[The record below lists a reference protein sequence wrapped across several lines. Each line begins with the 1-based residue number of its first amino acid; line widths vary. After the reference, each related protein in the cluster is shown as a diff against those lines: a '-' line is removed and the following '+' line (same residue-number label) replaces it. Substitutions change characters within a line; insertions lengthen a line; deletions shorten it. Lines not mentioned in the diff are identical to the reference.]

1 MGRYEYC
8 HGHVAFH
15 YRDDRRRE
23 DGLPM
28 LTGVELAVAIAIVAA
43 GGVVLG
49 TVSFGLG
56 SVAAPVLL
64 ILLGAKPT
72 VVIVNTFIVVQLS
85 LVLSGTWRQIE
96 IRTTKW
102 MILGGICAAPI
113 GVFVLNVTAPSVLR
127 IAIGVVIVVMGL
139 LSLRE
144 TKFPLA
150 TFPGSGIVYGFATC
164 LTTTAISIGGPLGGI
179 YAVAQRWPTQTAR
192 AALALMFSVSS
203 LLAVVLFALTG
214 LYTRD
219 TLINTALLL
228 PGLLAGFGIA
238 KILVGRLNHQA
249 FRRAVIVIVVLAGCM
264 LLARELVG

>member
-1 MGRYEYC
+1 MLS
-8 HGHVAFH
+8 
-15 YRDDRRRE
+15 
-23 DGLPM
+23 GL
-28 LTGVELAVAIAIVAA
+28 ELAIGIAIVAA

-72 VVIVNTFIVVQLS
+72 VVIINTFIVVQLS
-85 LVLSGTWRQIE
+85 LVLSGTWRHID
-96 IRTTKW
+96 IRITLW
-102 MILGGICAAPI
+102 MIMGGIFAAPI
-113 GVFVLNVTAPSVLR
+113 GVFVLNVAAPSVLR

-144 TKFPLA
+144 TRFPLA

-179 YAVAQRWPTQTAR
+179 YAVAQRWPTETAR
-192 AALALMFSVSS
+192 AALALMFCVSS
-203 LLAVVLFALTG
+203 LLAVVLFAFSG
-214 LYTRD
+214 LYTRE
-219 TLINTALLL
+219 TLINAAMLL
-228 PGLLAGFGIA
+228 PGLLAGFAIA
-238 KILVGRLNHQA
+238 KVLVRRLNQQA

-264 LLARELVG
+264 LMARELLG

>member
-1 MGRYEYC
+1 MLS
-8 HGHVAFH
+8 
-15 YRDDRRRE
+15 
-23 DGLPM
+23 GL
-28 LTGVELAVAIAIVAA
+28 ELALGIAIVAA

-72 VVIVNTFIVVQLS
+72 VVIINTFIVVQLS
-85 LVLSGTWRQIE
+85 LVLSGTWRHID
-96 IRTTKW
+96 IRITLW
-102 MILGGICAAPI
+102 MIMGGICAAPI
-113 GVFVLNVTAPSVLR
+113 GVFVLNVAAPSVLR

-144 TKFPLA
+144 TRFPLA

-179 YAVAQRWPTQTAR
+179 YAVAQRWPTETAR
-192 AALALMFSVSS
+192 AALALMFCVSS
-203 LLAVVLFALTG
+203 LLAVVLFAFSG
-214 LYTRD
+214 LYTRE
-219 TLINTALLL
+219 TLINAAMLL
-228 PGLLAGFGIA
+228 PGLLAGFAIA
-238 KILVGRLNHQA
+238 KVLVRRLNQQA

-264 LLARELVG
+264 LMARELLG

>member
-1 MGRYEYC
+1 
-8 HGHVAFH
+8 
-15 YRDDRRRE
+15 
-23 DGLPM
+23 M

-64 ILLGAKPT
+64 LLIGAKPT
-72 VVIVNTFIVVQLS
+72 VVIVNTFIVIQLS
-85 LVLSGTWRQIE
+85 LVLSGTWRRIE

-150 TFPGSGIVYGFATC
+150 TFRGSGIVYGFATC

-228 PGLLAGFGIA
+228 PGLLVGFGIA
-238 KILVGRLNHQA
+238 KILVGRLNQQA

-264 LLARELVG
+264 LLARELLG

>member
-1 MGRYEYC
+1 
-8 HGHVAFH
+8 
-15 YRDDRRRE
+15 
-23 DGLPM
+23 M
-28 LTGVELAVAIAIVAA
+28 LTGVELAVAIAIVTL

-72 VVIVNTFIVVQLS
+72 VVIINTFIVIQLS
-85 LVLSGTWRQIE
+85 LVLTSTWRHIE

-113 GVFVLNVTAPSVLR
+113 GVFVLNIAAPSVLR

-144 TKFPLA
+144 SRFPLA
-150 TFPGSGIVYGFATC
+150 TFSGSGIVYGFATC

-179 YAVAQRWPTQTAR
+179 YAVGQRWPTQTAR
-192 AALALMFSVSS
+192 AALAVMFSVSS
-203 LLAVVLFALTG
+203 LLAVVLFAFTG

-219 TLINTALLL
+219 TLINAGLLL

-238 KILVGRLNHQA
+238 KILVGRLNQQA

-264 LLARELVG
+264 LLARELLG